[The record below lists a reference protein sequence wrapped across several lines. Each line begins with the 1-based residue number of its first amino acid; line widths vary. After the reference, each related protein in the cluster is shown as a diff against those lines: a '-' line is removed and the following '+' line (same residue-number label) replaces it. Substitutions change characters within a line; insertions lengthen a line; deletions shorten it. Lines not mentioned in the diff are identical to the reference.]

1 MARRTESAWLAG
13 ALAGAAGV
21 HAVVAGAH
29 AGADTIHST
38 FFVVL
43 AGLQL
48 ALAMALVVDPRRSWL
63 RASILVNTATLL
75 VWALSR
81 TVGLPGQSPEPVA
94 GADLAAAG
102 LEFAAVV
109 LALRLLGSR
118 LQPAVPPG
126 FGPISPSEPRSW
138 WPERW
143 PRP

>member
-81 TVGLPGQSPEPVA
+81 TVDSPGRVPNRWPVPTWPRPASNSLPSFWPCVCWA
-94 GADLAAAG
+94 H
-102 LEFAAVV
+102 
-109 LALRLLGSR
+109 GS
-118 LQPAVPPG
+118 QPAVPPG